1 MHKKNKYIEIPP
13 ELISNFLWTDL
24 KELKPHEHVVLKRGT
39 GLCNYIETF
48 DKFFFLPSLIVCK
61 NTLTIIDG
69 HHRWY
74 ALEKF
79 GIPKVPVTFVDY
91 ESDRILP
98 NKSGTISK
106 KEILE
111 ASSTGKLLPPKSS
124 EHIVIDNNGQEYP
137 IIVLSSICHFKR

>member
-1 MHKKNKYIEIPP
+1 MAKYIEIPP
-13 ELISNFLWTDL
+13 ELISGFLWVDI
-24 KELKPHEHVVLKRGT
+24 KKLKPHEQVIVERGT

-48 DKFFFLPSLIVCK
+48 DRFFVLPSLIVCK

-69 HHRWY
+69 HHRWF

-79 GIPKVPVTFVDY
+79 GISKVPVTFVDY
-91 ESDRILP
+91 ESDRIRIKRIG
-98 NKSGTISK
+98 NIGK

-124 EHIVIDNNGQEYP
+124 EHLVIDNNGKEYP
-137 IIVLSSICHFKR
+137 IVVLSSICHFER